1 MSCGKEL
8 FQLDNKTTAV
18 DREKADKVIT
28 TDTGAKVFIKY
39 PTDVSDVIRQE
50 KINHI
55 YDILTKHKSE

>member
-1 MSCGKEL
+1 MGKW
-8 FQLDNKTTAV
+8 QS
-18 DREKADKVIT
+18 R
-28 TDTGAKVFIKY
+28 DTGAKVFIKY